1 MKDLLIEIL
10 VEEIP
15 ADFAYPASLSF
26 KKIIEN
32 TLKNNGLNFK
42 SITSFTTPRRLSIL
56 VEEADEKSKDDIIES
71 KGPLLESAIKD
82 GVLTKA
88 GEGFLKANN
97 IEIKNIKDIDEKES
111 FDKPYLK
118 ELNGK
123 KYIYVKKEKKGIETK
138 KLFEENLENI
148 IANIDFKKKMR
159 WGDKDFAFVRP
170 IRNIVALFGG
180 EIIKTKIAGIETN
193 NKITGHRLL
202 SPEFVEINN
211 PKDYEEILLKKHV
224 IVSREKRLENI
235 INQLEKIEKENNFEA
250 VSKNKVS
257 EIVVDLVEEPYLLT
271 AEFDSKF
278 LEVPKEVLTSEMIE
292 HQKYFPLI
300 KNDNNKNGDLTNIFV
315 ITANQPKTPQ
325 IIAGNIRVLTAR
337 LSDGRF
343 LYQEDIKKGMDEMN
357 TRLAMLMFR
366 KELGSVADKI
376 KRLEKNAA
384 SLIEALNYNENKD
397 NILKAIK
404 YMKADLVSNMVYQ
417 FPELQGIMGSYFA
430 KEMGLGENIAT
441 AIKEQ
446 YKPLFANDDI
456 PSNDTGKAIAIL
468 DKIDNIVAGFYVG
481 DIPTGS
487 QDPNALRRQA
497 LGIINILVK
506 SQKHLSLKKL
516 IEETINSMP
525 KESKNNKSEN
535 LINDIFDFFKS
546 RFENDLHFSKDSISG
561 VLSTEIDDIYD
572 AYLKISAIDEFR
584 KKNEELFSNLLL
596 VFKRVKNII
605 KTSNNLDFDESILEE
620 KAEIELYKMYN
631 SIENEIKKLMKN
643 RNYIQVFSSLSK
655 LYEPLDNFF
664 KEVMVMTDNKKLK
677 NNRIALLSLVNKIF
691 ENMLSFKVV
700 AERISVLSQAI
711 DKI

>member
-15 ADFAYPASLSF
+15 AYFAYPASLSF
-26 KKIIEN
+26 KKIIEE

-71 KGPLLESAIKD
+71 KGPLFESAIKD
-82 GVLTKA
+82 GALTKA

-97 IEIKNIKDIDEKES
+97 IEIKNINDITEKES

-170 IRNIVALFGG
+170 IRNIVALFGN

-300 KNDNNKNGDLTNIFV
+300 KKNNNKNGDLTNIFV

-366 KELGSVADKI
+366 KELGSVSDKV

-404 YMKADLVSNMVYQ
+404 YMKSDLVSNMVYQ
-417 FPELQGIMGSYFA
+417 FPELQGVMGSYFA

-446 YKPLFANDDI
+446 YKPLFATDDI

-468 DKIDNIVAGFYVG
+468 DKMDNIVAGFYVG

-506 SQKHLSLKKL
+506 SKKHISLKKL

-525 KESKNNKSEN
+525 KEAKNNKSEN

-584 KKNEELFSNLLL
+584 KKNEELFANLLL

-605 KTSNNLDFDESILEE
+605 KTSNTLIFEESILEE
-620 KAEIELYKMYN
+620 KAERELYKIYK
-631 SIENEIKKLMKN
+631 EKETQIKKLIENKE
-643 RNYIQVFSSLSK
+643 YQKTFSMLSS

-664 KEVMVMTDNKKLK
+664 KEIMVMVDDDKLK
-677 NNRIALLSLVNKIF
+677 NNRIALLSLVDKIF
-691 ENMLSFKVV
+691 KNMLDFSSLIK
-700 AERISVLSQAI
+700 
-711 DKI
+711 

>member
-56 VEEADEKSKDDIIES
+56 VEEAEEKSKDDIIES

-170 IRNIVALFGG
+170 IRNIVALFGN

-300 KNDNNKNGDLTNIFV
+300 KKNNNKNGDLTNIFV

-366 KELGSVADKI
+366 KELGSVSDKV

-468 DKIDNIVAGFYVG
+468 DKMDNIVAGFYVG

-506 SQKHLSLKKL
+506 SKKHISLKKL

-605 KTSNNLDFDESILEE
+605 KTSNTLIFEESILEE
-620 KAEIELYKMYN
+620 KAERELYKIYK
-631 SIENEIKKLMKN
+631 EKETQIKKLIENKE
-643 RNYIQVFSSLSK
+643 YQKTFSMLSS

-664 KEVMVMTDNKKLK
+664 KEIMVMVDDDKLK
-677 NNRIALLSLVNKIF
+677 NNRIALLSLVDKIF
-691 ENMLSFKVV
+691 KNMLDFSSLIK
-700 AERISVLSQAI
+700 
-711 DKI
+711 

>member
-56 VEEADEKSKDDIIES
+56 VEEAEEKSKDDIIES

-148 IANIDFKKKMR
+148 ITNIDFKKKMR

-170 IRNIVALFGG
+170 IRNIVALFGN

-271 AEFDSKF
+271 AKFDSKF

-300 KNDNNKNGDLTNIFV
+300 KKNNNKNGDLTNIFV

-357 TRLAMLMFR
+357 GRLSMLMFR
-366 KELGSVADKI
+366 KELGSVADKVV
-376 KRLEKNAA
+376 RLERNAI
-384 SLIEALNYNENKD
+384 SLIVDLNYNEDKD

-417 FPELQGIMGSYFA
+417 FPELQGIMGAYFA

-468 DKIDNIVAGFYVG
+468 DKMDNIVAGFYVG

-605 KTSNNLDFDESILEE
+605 KTSNTLIFEESILEE
-620 KAEIELYKMYN
+620 KAERELYKIYKEKE
-631 SIENEIKKLMKN
+631 IQIKKLIENKE
-643 RNYIQVFSSLSK
+643 YQKTFSMLSS

-664 KEVMVMTDNKKLK
+664 KEIMVMVDDDKLK
-677 NNRIALLSLVNKIF
+677 NNRIALLSLVDKIF
-691 ENMLSFKVV
+691 KNMLDFSSLIK
-700 AERISVLSQAI
+700 
-711 DKI
+711 

>member
-15 ADFAYPASLSF
+15 AYFAYPASLSF

-56 VEEADEKSKDDIIES
+56 VEEAEEKSKDDIIES

-82 GVLTKA
+82 GALTKA

-170 IRNIVALFGG
+170 IRNIVALFGN
-180 EIIKTKIAGIETN
+180 EIIKTLVAGIETN

-202 SPEFVEINN
+202 SPEFAEINN

-300 KNDNNKNGDLTNIFV
+300 KKNNNKNGDLTNIFV
-315 ITANQPKTPQ
+315 ITANQPKTPK

-366 KELGSVADKI
+366 KELGSVADKV

-605 KTSNNLDFDESILEE
+605 KTSNTLIFEESILEE
-620 KAEIELYKMYN
+620 KAERELYKIYK
-631 SIENEIKKLMKN
+631 EKETQIKKLIENKE
-643 RNYIQVFSSLSK
+643 YQKTFSMLSS

-664 KEVMVMTDNKKLK
+664 KEIMVMTDNEKLK
-677 NNRIALLSLVNKIF
+677 NNRIALLSLVDKIF
-691 ENMLSFKVV
+691 KNMLDFSSLIK
-700 AERISVLSQAI
+700 
-711 DKI
+711 

>member
-56 VEEADEKSKDDIIES
+56 VEEAEEKSKDDIIES

-170 IRNIVALFGG
+170 IRNIVALFGN

-366 KELGSVADKI
+366 KELGSVSDKVN
-376 KRLEKNAA
+376 RLEKNAA

-430 KEMGLGENIAT
+430 KEMGLNENVAV

-506 SQKHLSLKKL
+506 SKKHLSLKKL

-605 KTSNNLDFDESILEE
+605 KSSNTLIFEESILEE
-620 KAEIELYKMYN
+620 KAERELYKIYK
-631 SIENEIKKLMKN
+631 EKETQIKKLIENKE
-643 RNYIQVFSSLSK
+643 YQKTFSMLSS

-664 KEVMVMTDNKKLK
+664 KEIMVMVDDDKLK
-677 NNRIALLSLVNKIF
+677 NNRIALLSLVDKIF
-691 ENMLSFKVV
+691 KNMLDFSSLIK
-700 AERISVLSQAI
+700 
-711 DKI
+711 

>member
-56 VEEADEKSKDDIIES
+56 VEEAEEKSKDDIIES

-111 FDKPYLK
+111 FNKPYLK

-148 IANIDFKKKMR
+148 IASIDFKKKMR

-170 IRNIVALFGG
+170 IRNIVALFGN

-300 KNDNNKNGDLTNIFV
+300 KKNNNKNGDLTNIFV

-366 KELGSVADKI
+366 KELGSVSDKV

-430 KEMGLGENIAT
+430 KEMGLGENIST

-446 YKPLFANDDI
+446 YKPLFATDDI

-468 DKIDNIVAGFYVG
+468 DKMDNIVAGFYVG

-506 SQKHLSLKKL
+506 SKKHISLKKL

-525 KESKNNKSEN
+525 KEAKNNKSEN

-546 RFENDLHFSKDSISG
+546 RFENDLHFSKDSILG

-605 KTSNNLDFDESILEE
+605 KTSNTLIFEESILEE
-620 KAEIELYKMYN
+620 KAEKELYKIYK
-631 SIENEIKKLMKN
+631 EKETQIKKLIENKE
-643 RNYIQVFSSLSK
+643 YQKTFSMLSS

-664 KEVMVMTDNKKLK
+664 KEIMVMVDDDKLK
-677 NNRIALLSLVNKIF
+677 NNRIALLSLVDKIF
-691 ENMLSFKVV
+691 KNMLDFSSLIK
-700 AERISVLSQAI
+700 
-711 DKI
+711 

>member
-71 KGPLLESAIKD
+71 KGPLFESAIKD
-82 GVLTKA
+82 GALTKA

-170 IRNIVALFGG
+170 IRNIVALFGN

-300 KNDNNKNGDLTNIFV
+300 KKNNNKNGDLTNIFV

-366 KELGSVADKI
+366 KELGSVSDKVN
-376 KRLEKNAA
+376 RLEKNAE

-525 KESKNNKSEN
+525 KEAKNNKSEN

-620 KAEIELYKMYN
+620 KAERELYKIYK
-631 SIENEIKKLMKN
+631 EKETQIKKLIENKE
-643 RNYIQVFSSLSK
+643 YQKTFSMLSS

-664 KEVMVMTDNKKLK
+664 KEIMVMVDDDKLK
-677 NNRIALLSLVNKIF
+677 NNRIALLSLVDKIF
-691 ENMLSFKVV
+691 KNMLDFSSLIK
-700 AERISVLSQAI
+700 
-711 DKI
+711 

>member
-56 VEEADEKSKDDIIES
+56 VEEAEEKSKDDIIES

-170 IRNIVALFGG
+170 IRNIVALFGN

-300 KNDNNKNGDLTNIFV
+300 KKNNNKNGDLTNIFV

-366 KELGSVADKI
+366 KELGSVSDKVN
-376 KRLEKNAA
+376 RLEKNAA

-506 SQKHLSLKKL
+506 SKKHLSLKKL

-605 KTSNNLDFDESILEE
+605 KTSNTLIFEESILEE
-620 KAEIELYKMYN
+620 KAERELYKIYK
-631 SIENEIKKLMKN
+631 EKETQIKKLIENKE
-643 RNYIQVFSSLSK
+643 YQKTFSMLSS

-664 KEVMVMTDNKKLK
+664 KEIMVMVDDEKLK
-677 NNRIALLSLVNKIF
+677 NNRIALLSLVDKIF
-691 ENMLSFKVV
+691 KNMLDFSSLIK
-700 AERISVLSQAI
+700 
-711 DKI
+711 

>member
-56 VEEADEKSKDDIIES
+56 VEEAEEKSKDDIIES

-170 IRNIVALFGG
+170 IRNIVALFGN

-366 KELGSVADKI
+366 KELGSVADKVN
-376 KRLEKNAA
+376 RLEKNAA

-404 YMKADLVSNMVYQ
+404 YMKSDLVSNMVYQ

-506 SQKHLSLKKL
+506 SKKHISLKKL

-620 KAEIELYKMYN
+620 KAERELYKIYK
-631 SIENEIKKLMKN
+631 EKETQIKKLIENKE
-643 RNYIQVFSSLSK
+643 YQKTFSMLSS

-664 KEVMVMTDNKKLK
+664 KEIMVMVDDDKLK
-677 NNRIALLSLVNKIF
+677 NNRIALLSLVDKIF
-691 ENMLSFKVV
+691 KNMLDFSSLIK
-700 AERISVLSQAI
+700 
-711 DKI
+711 

>member
-56 VEEADEKSKDDIIES
+56 VEEAEEKSKDDIIES

-148 IANIDFKKKMR
+148 IASIDFKKKMR

-300 KNDNNKNGDLTNIFV
+300 KKNNNKNGDLTNIFV

-366 KELGSVADKI
+366 KELGSVSDKV

-384 SLIEALNYNENKD
+384 SLIEVLNYNENKD

-516 IEETINSMP
+516 IEVTINSMP

-605 KTSNNLDFDESILEE
+605 KTSNTLIFEESILEE
-620 KAEIELYKMYN
+620 KAERELYKIYK
-631 SIENEIKKLMKN
+631 EKETQIKKLIENKE
-643 RNYIQVFSSLSK
+643 YQKTFSMLSS

-664 KEVMVMTDNKKLK
+664 KEIMVMVDDDKLK
-677 NNRIALLSLVNKIF
+677 NNRIALLSLVDRIF
-691 ENMLSFKVV
+691 KNMLDFSSLIK
-700 AERISVLSQAI
+700 
-711 DKI
+711 

>member
-32 TLKNNGLNFK
+32 MLKDNGLNFK
-42 SITSFTTPRRLSIL
+42 SVISYTTPRRLSIL
-56 VEEADEKSKDDIIES
+56 AEEVEEKSKDEIIEF
-71 KGPLLESAIKD
+71 KGPLYESAIKD

-88 GEGFLKANN
+88 GEGFFKANN
-97 IEIKNIKDIDEKES
+97 INGIDDISEKES

-123 KYIYVKKEKKGIETK
+123 KYIYIKKENKGIETK

-148 IANIDFKKKMR
+148 IASIDFKKKMR
-159 WGDKDFAFVRP
+159 WGDKDFYFVRP
-170 IRNIVALFGG
+170 IRNVAALFGN
-180 EIIKTKIAGIETN
+180 EIIKTSVAGIETN
-193 NKITGHRLL
+193 NKIAGHRLL

-211 PKDYEEILLKKHV
+211 PKDYENILLKKHV

-235 INQLEKIEKENNFEA
+235 INQLEKIEKENGNEA
-250 VSKNKVS
+250 VSKKKVS
-257 EIVVDLVEEPYLLT
+257 EIAADLVEEPYLIT
-271 AEFDSKF
+271 AKFDSKF

-292 HQKYFPLI
+292 HQKYFPLC
-300 KNDNNKNGDLTNIFV
+300 KKNGELTNIFV

-357 TRLAMLMFR
+357 GRLSMLMFR
-366 KELGSVADKI
+366 KELGSVADKV
-376 KRLEKNAA
+376 KRLGKNAEN
-384 SLIEALNYNENKD
+384 LIEALDYDKE

-404 YMKADLVSNMVYQ
+404 YMKSDLVSNMVYQ

-430 KEMGLGENIAT
+430 KNMGLNEEISL

-446 YKPLFANDDI
+446 YKPMFAADDI
-456 PSNDTGKAIAIL
+456 PSNNTGKAIAIL

-497 LGIINILVK
+497 LGIINILIK
-506 SQKHLSLKKL
+506 SKIHISLKKL
-516 IEETINSMP
+516 IEDAINSMP
-525 KESKNNKSEN
+525 KEAKNNKSED
-535 LINDIFDFFKS
+535 LAGDILEFFKS
-546 RFENDLHFSKDSISG
+546 RFENDLHFSKDSIAG
-561 VLSTEIDDIYD
+561 VLSVEIDDIYD
-572 AYLKISAIDEFR
+572 SYLKISAIEEFR

-605 KTSNNLDFDESILEE
+605 KSSNNLIFEESILQEAAE
-620 KAEIELYKMYN
+620 KKLYEIYK
-631 SIENEIKKLMKN
+631 IKENEIKKLIENKE
-643 RNYIQVFSSLSK
+643 YQKTFSILSS

-664 KEVMVMTDNKKLK
+664 KEIMVMTEDDKLK
-677 NNRIALLSLVNKIF
+677 NNRIALLSLVDKIF
-691 ENMLSFKVV
+691 KNMLDFSSLIK
-700 AERISVLSQAI
+700 
-711 DKI
+711 

>member
-26 KKIIEN
+26 KKIIEE

-56 VEEADEKSKDDIIES
+56 VEEAEEKSKDDIIES

-170 IRNIVALFGG
+170 IRNIVALFGN

-300 KNDNNKNGDLTNIFV
+300 KKNNNKNGDLTNIFV

-366 KELGSVADKI
+366 KELGSVADKVN
-376 KRLEKNAA
+376 RLEKNAA

-430 KEMGLGENIAT
+430 KTMGLSDNVAI

-446 YKPLFANDDI
+446 YKPLFATDDI

-468 DKIDNIVAGFYVG
+468 DKMDNIVAGFYVG

-506 SQKHLSLKKL
+506 SKKHISLKKL
-516 IEETINSMP
+516 IEETINPMP

-605 KTSNNLDFDESILEE
+605 KSSHTLIFEESILEE
-620 KAEIELYKMYN
+620 KAERELYKIYK
-631 SIENEIKKLMKN
+631 EKETQIKKLIENKE
-643 RNYIQVFSSLSK
+643 YQKTFSMLSS

-664 KEVMVMTDNKKLK
+664 KEIMVMVDDDKLK
-677 NNRIALLSLVNKIF
+677 NNRIALLSLVDKIF
-691 ENMLSFKVV
+691 KNMLDFSSLIK
-700 AERISVLSQAI
+700 
-711 DKI
+711 

>member
-56 VEEADEKSKDDIIES
+56 VEEAEEKSKDDIIES

-148 IANIDFKKKMR
+148 IASIDFKKKMR

-300 KNDNNKNGDLTNIFV
+300 KKNNNKNGDLTNIFV

-366 KELGSVADKI
+366 KELGSVSDKV

-384 SLIEALNYNENKD
+384 SLIEVLNYNENKD

-605 KTSNNLDFDESILEE
+605 KTSNTLIFEESILEE
-620 KAEIELYKMYN
+620 KAERELYKIYK
-631 SIENEIKKLMKN
+631 EKETQIKKLIENKE
-643 RNYIQVFSSLSK
+643 YQKTFSMLSS

-664 KEVMVMTDNKKLK
+664 KEIMVMVDDDKLK
-677 NNRIALLSLVNKIF
+677 NNRIALLSLVDKIF
-691 ENMLSFKVV
+691 KNMLDFSSLIK
-700 AERISVLSQAI
+700 
-711 DKI
+711 

>member
-56 VEEADEKSKDDIIES
+56 VEEAEEKSKDDIIES

-82 GVLTKA
+82 GILTKA

-170 IRNIVALFGG
+170 IRNIVALFGN

-366 KELGSVADKI
+366 KELGSVADKVN
-376 KRLEKNAA
+376 RLEKNAA

-506 SQKHLSLKKL
+506 SKKHISLKKL

-584 KKNEELFSNLLL
+584 KKNEELFANLLL

-605 KTSNNLDFDESILEE
+605 KTSNTLIFEESILEE
-620 KAEIELYKMYN
+620 KAERELYKIYK
-631 SIENEIKKLMKN
+631 EKETQIKKLIENKE
-643 RNYIQVFSSLSK
+643 YQKTFSMLSS

-664 KEVMVMTDNKKLK
+664 KEIMVMVDDDKLK
-677 NNRIALLSLVNKIF
+677 NNRIALLSLVDKIF
-691 ENMLSFKVV
+691 KNMLDFSSLIK
-700 AERISVLSQAI
+700 
-711 DKI
+711 

>member
-26 KKIIEN
+26 KKIVEN
-32 TLKNNGLNFK
+32 MLKNNGLNFK
-42 SITSFTTPRRLSIL
+42 SITSFTTPRRLSVL
-56 VEEADEKSKDDIIES
+56 VEEMDEKSKDNIIES
-71 KGPLLESAIKD
+71 KGPLFESTVKD
-82 GVLTKA
+82 GILTKA
-88 GEGFLKANN
+88 GEGFLKAND
-97 IEIKNIKDIDEKES
+97 IEIKNINEITEEES
-111 FDKPYLK
+111 FGKPYLK

-138 KLFEENLENI
+138 KLFEDNLENI
-148 IANIDFKKKMR
+148 IASIDFKKKMR
-159 WGDKDFAFVRP
+159 WGEKDFAFVRP
-170 IRNIVALFGG
+170 IRNVAALFGN
-180 EIIKTKIAGIETN
+180 EIIKTTVAGIETN
-193 NKITGHRLL
+193 DKITGHRLL
-202 SPEFVEINN
+202 SPEFEKINN

-224 IVSREKRLENI
+224 IVSREKRLESI
-235 INQLEKIEKENNFEA
+235 INQLTKIENENNCEA
-250 VSKNKVS
+250 VSKKKVS
-257 EIVVDLVEEPYLLT
+257 EIVVDLTEEPYLLT
-271 AEFDSKF
+271 AKFDSKF

-292 HQKYFPLI
+292 HQKYFPLC
-300 KNDNNKNGDLTNIFV
+300 NKNGDLTNIFV

-357 TRLAMLMFR
+357 SRLSMLMFR
-366 KELGSVADKI
+366 KELGSVADKV
-376 KRLEKNAA
+376 KRLKKNAE
-384 SLIEALNYNENKD
+384 SLITNLNYDKD
-397 NILKAIK
+397 KENILKAIK
-404 YMKADLVSNMVYQ
+404 YMKSDLVSNMVYQ

-430 KEMGLGENIAT
+430 KDMGLNDEISL

-446 YKPLFANDDI
+446 YKPMFASDNI

-468 DKIDNIVAGFYVG
+468 DKIDNITAGFYVG

-506 SQKHLSLKKL
+506 SKKHISLKKL
-516 IEETINSMP
+516 IEDSINSMP
-525 KESKNNKSEN
+525 KEAKNNKSED
-535 LINDIFDFFKS
+535 LTKDIFEFFKS

-584 KKNEELFSNLLL
+584 KKNEELFANLLL

-605 KTSNNLDFDESILEE
+605 KSSHNLIFEESVLEE
-620 KAEIELYKMYN
+620 KAERELYKIYKEK
-631 SIENEIKKLMKN
+631 ENEIKKLIENKE
-643 RNYIQVFSSLSK
+643 YEKTFSTLSS

-664 KEVMVMTDNKKLK
+664 KDIMVMAEDDKLK
-677 NNRIALLSLVNKIF
+677 NNRIALLSLVDKIF
-691 ENMLSFKVV
+691 KNMLDFSNLVK
-700 AERISVLSQAI
+700 
-711 DKI
+711 

>member
-15 ADFAYPASLSF
+15 ADFAYPASLNF

-32 TLKNNGLNFK
+32 MLKDNGLNFK
-42 SITSFTTPRRLSIL
+42 SVISYTTPRRLSIL
-56 VEEADEKSKDDIIES
+56 AEEVEEKSKDEIIEF
-71 KGPLLESAIKD
+71 KGPLYESAIKD

-88 GEGFLKANN
+88 GEGFFKANN
-97 IEIKNIKDIDEKES
+97 INGIDDISEKES

-123 KYIYVKKEKKGIETK
+123 KYIYIKKEKKGIETK

-148 IANIDFKKKMR
+148 IASIDFKKKMR
-159 WGDKDFAFVRP
+159 WGDKDFYFVRP
-170 IRNIVALFGG
+170 IRNVASLFGN
-180 EIIKTKIAGIETN
+180 EIIKTSVAGIETN
-193 NKITGHRLL
+193 NKIAGHRLL
-202 SPEFVEINN
+202 SPEFVEISN
-211 PKDYEEILLKKHV
+211 PKDYENILLKKHV

-235 INQLEKIEKENNFEA
+235 INQLEKIEKENGNEA
-250 VSKNKVS
+250 VSKKKVS
-257 EIVVDLVEEPYLLT
+257 EIAVDLVEEPYLIT
-271 AEFDSKF
+271 AKFDSKF

-292 HQKYFPLI
+292 HQKYFPLC
-300 KNDNNKNGDLTNIFV
+300 KKNGELTNIFV

-357 TRLAMLMFR
+357 GRLSMLMFR
-366 KELGSVADKI
+366 KELGSVADKL
-376 KRLEKNAA
+376 KRLEKNAEN
-384 SLIEALNYNENKD
+384 LIEALDYNKE

-404 YMKADLVSNMVYQ
+404 YMKSDLVSNMVYQ

-430 KEMGLGENIAT
+430 KNMGLNEEISL

-446 YKPLFANDDI
+446 YKPMFAADNI
-456 PSNDTGKAIAIL
+456 PSNNTGKAVAIL
-468 DKIDNIVAGFYVG
+468 DKMDNIVAGFYVG

-497 LGIINILVK
+497 LGIINILIK
-506 SQKHLSLKKL
+506 SKIHISLKKL
-516 IEETINSMP
+516 IEDAINSMP
-525 KESKNNKSEN
+525 KEAKNNKSED
-535 LINDIFDFFKS
+535 LAGDILEFFKS

-561 VLSTEIDDIYD
+561 VLSAEIDDIYD
-572 AYLKISAIDEFR
+572 SYLKISAIEEFR

-605 KTSNNLDFDESILEE
+605 KSSNNLIFEESILQEAAE
-620 KAEIELYKMYN
+620 KKLYEIYK
-631 SIENEIKKLMKN
+631 IKENEIKKLIENKE
-643 RNYIQVFSSLSK
+643 YQKTFSILSS

-664 KEVMVMTDNKKLK
+664 KEIMVMTEDDKLK
-677 NNRIALLSLVNKIF
+677 NNRIALLSLVDKIF
-691 ENMLSFKVV
+691 KNMLDFSSLIK
-700 AERISVLSQAI
+700 
-711 DKI
+711 

>member
-56 VEEADEKSKDDIIES
+56 VEEAEEKSKDDIIES

-148 IANIDFKKKMR
+148 IASIDFKKKMR

-170 IRNIVALFGG
+170 IRNIVALFGN

-235 INQLEKIEKENNFEA
+235 INQIEKIEKENNFEA

-300 KNDNNKNGDLTNIFV
+300 KKNNNKNGDLTNIFV

-366 KELGSVADKI
+366 KELGSVSDKI
-376 KRLEKNAA
+376 KRLEKNSA

-506 SQKHLSLKKL
+506 SKKHISLKKL
-516 IEETINSMP
+516 IEEAINSMP
-525 KESKNNKSEN
+525 KEAKNNKSEN
-535 LINDIFDFFKS
+535 LVNDIFDFFKS

-605 KTSNNLDFDESILEE
+605 KTSNTLIFEESILEE
-620 KAEIELYKMYN
+620 KAERELYKIYK
-631 SIENEIKKLMKN
+631 EKETQIKKLIENKE
-643 RNYIQVFSSLSK
+643 YQKTFSMLSS

-664 KEVMVMTDNKKLK
+664 KEVMVMTDNEKLK
-677 NNRIALLSLVNKIF
+677 NNRIALLSLVDKIF
-691 ENMLSFKVV
+691 KNMLDFSSLIK
-700 AERISVLSQAI
+700 
-711 DKI
+711 

>member
-56 VEEADEKSKDDIIES
+56 VEEAEEKSKDDIIES

-170 IRNIVALFGG
+170 IRNIVALFGN

-300 KNDNNKNGDLTNIFV
+300 KKNNNKNGDLTNIFV

-366 KELGSVADKI
+366 KELGSVADKVN
-376 KRLEKNAA
+376 RLEKNAA

-430 KEMGLGENIAT
+430 KEMELGENIAT

-506 SQKHLSLKKL
+506 SKKHLSLKKL

-605 KTSNNLDFDESILEE
+605 KTSNTLIFEESILEE
-620 KAEIELYKMYN
+620 KAEKELYKIYK
-631 SIENEIKKLMKN
+631 EKETQIKKLIENKE
-643 RNYIQVFSSLSK
+643 YQKTFSTLSS

-664 KEVMVMTDNKKLK
+664 KEIMVMVDDDKLK
-677 NNRIALLSLVNKIF
+677 NNRIALLSLVDKIF
-691 ENMLSFKVV
+691 KNMLDFSSLIK
-700 AERISVLSQAI
+700 
-711 DKI
+711 

>member
-26 KKIIEN
+26 KKIIEDI
-32 TLKNNGLNFK
+32 LKNNGLNFK

-56 VEEADEKSKDDIIES
+56 VEETDEKSKDDIIES
-71 KGPLLESAIKD
+71 KGPLFESAIKD

-97 IEIKNIKDIDEKES
+97 IEIKNINDITEKES

-170 IRNIVALFGG
+170 IRNVVALFGN
-180 EIIKTKIAGIETN
+180 EIIKTLVAGIETN

-202 SPEFVEINN
+202 SPEFAEINN
-211 PKDYEEILLKKHV
+211 PKDYEEILSKKHV

-250 VSKNKVS
+250 VSKKKVS

-292 HQKYFPLI
+292 HQKYFPLM
-300 KNDNNKNGDLTNIFV
+300 KKNGDLTNIFV

-357 TRLAMLMFR
+357 GRLSMLMFR
-366 KELGSVADKI
+366 KELGSVADKVA
-376 KRLEKNAA
+376 RLEKNAI
-384 SLIEALNYNENKD
+384 SLIADLNYNEDKD
-397 NILKAIK
+397 NIFKAIK

-430 KEMGLGENIAT
+430 KEMGLGENISI

-446 YKPLFANDDI
+446 YKPLFATDDI
-456 PSNDTGKAIAIL
+456 PSNDTGRAIAIL
-468 DKIDNIVAGFYVG
+468 DKMDNIVAGFYVG

-506 SQKHLSLKKL
+506 SKKHISLKKL
-516 IEETINSMP
+516 IEEAINSMP
-525 KESKNNKSEN
+525 KESKNNKSED
-535 LINDIFDFFKS
+535 LVNDIFEFFKS

-561 VLSTEIDDIYD
+561 VLSMEIDDIYD
-572 AYLKISAIDEFR
+572 AYLKIAAIDEFR
-584 KKNEELFSNLLL
+584 KKNEELFANLLL

-605 KTSNNLDFDESILEE
+605 KSSHTLIFEESILEE
-620 KAEIELYKMYN
+620 KAERELYKIYKEKE
-631 SIENEIKKLMKN
+631 IQIKKLIENKE
-643 RNYIQVFSSLSK
+643 YEKTFSTLSS

-664 KEVMVMTDNKKLK
+664 KEIMVMADDEKLK
-677 NNRIALLSLVNKIF
+677 NNRIALLSLVDKIF
-691 ENMLSFKVV
+691 KNMLDFSSLINK
-700 AERISVLSQAI
+700 
-711 DKI
+711 K

>member
-56 VEEADEKSKDDIIES
+56 VEEAEEKSKDDIIES

-148 IANIDFKKKMR
+148 IASIDFKKKMR

-170 IRNIVALFGG
+170 IRNIVALFGN

-357 TRLAMLMFR
+357 TLLAMLMIR
-366 KELGSVADKI
+366 KELGSVADKVN
-376 KRLEKNAA
+376 RLEKNAA

-506 SQKHLSLKKL
+506 SKKHLSLKKL

-605 KTSNNLDFDESILEE
+605 KTSNTLIFEESILEE
-620 KAEIELYKMYN
+620 KAERELYKIYKEKE
-631 SIENEIKKLMKN
+631 IQIKKLIENKE
-643 RNYIQVFSSLSK
+643 YQKTFSMLSS

-664 KEVMVMTDNKKLK
+664 KEVMVMTDNEKLK
-677 NNRIALLSLVNKIF
+677 NNRIALLSLVDKIF
-691 ENMLSFKVV
+691 KNMLDFSSLIK
-700 AERISVLSQAI
+700 
-711 DKI
+711 

>member
-56 VEEADEKSKDDIIES
+56 VEEAEEKSKDDIIES

-97 IEIKNIKDIDEKES
+97 IEIKNIKDIDKKES
-111 FDKPYLK
+111 FNKPYLK

-170 IRNIVALFGG
+170 IRNIVALFGN

-300 KNDNNKNGDLTNIFV
+300 KKNNNKNGDLTNIFV

-366 KELGSVADKI
+366 KELGSVADKVN
-376 KRLEKNAA
+376 RLEKNAA

-605 KTSNNLDFDESILEE
+605 KTSNTLIFEESILEE
-620 KAEIELYKMYN
+620 KAERELYKIYK
-631 SIENEIKKLMKN
+631 EKETQIKKLIENKE
-643 RNYIQVFSSLSK
+643 YQKTFSMLSS

-664 KEVMVMTDNKKLK
+664 KEIMVMTDNEKLK
-677 NNRIALLSLVNKIF
+677 NNRIALLSLVDKIF
-691 ENMLSFKVV
+691 KNMLDFSSLIK
-700 AERISVLSQAI
+700 
-711 DKI
+711 

>member
-56 VEEADEKSKDDIIES
+56 VEEAEEKSKDDIIES

-123 KYIYVKKEKKGIETK
+123 KYIYIKKEKKGIETK

-170 IRNIVALFGG
+170 IRNIVALFGN

-300 KNDNNKNGDLTNIFV
+300 KKNNNKNGDLTNIFV

-325 IIAGNIRVLTAR
+325 IISGNIRVLTAR

-366 KELGSVADKI
+366 KELGSVADKV

-430 KEMGLGENIAT
+430 KTMGLSDNVAI

-446 YKPLFANDDI
+446 YKPLFATDDI

-468 DKIDNIVAGFYVG
+468 DKMDNIVAGFYVG

-506 SQKHLSLKKL
+506 SKKHISLKKL

-525 KESKNNKSEN
+525 KEAKNNKSEN

-584 KKNEELFSNLLL
+584 KKNEELFANLLL

-605 KTSNNLDFDESILEE
+605 KSSHTLIFEESILEE
-620 KAEIELYKMYN
+620 KAERELYKIYK
-631 SIENEIKKLMKN
+631 EKETQIKKLIENKE
-643 RNYIQVFSSLSK
+643 YQKTFSMLSS

-664 KEVMVMTDNKKLK
+664 KEIMVMVDDDKLK
-677 NNRIALLSLVNKIF
+677 NNRIALLSLVDKIF
-691 ENMLSFKVV
+691 KNMLDFSSLIK
-700 AERISVLSQAI
+700 
-711 DKI
+711 

>member
-56 VEEADEKSKDDIIES
+56 VEEAEEKSKDDIIES

-148 IANIDFKKKMR
+148 IASIDFKKKMR

-170 IRNIVALFGG
+170 IRNIVALFGN

-366 KELGSVADKI
+366 KELGSVADKVN
-376 KRLEKNAA
+376 RLEKNAA

-506 SQKHLSLKKL
+506 SKKHISLKKL

-605 KTSNNLDFDESILEE
+605 KTSNTLIFEESILEE
-620 KAEIELYKMYN
+620 KAERELYKIYKEKE
-631 SIENEIKKLMKN
+631 IQIKKLIENKE
-643 RNYIQVFSSLSK
+643 YQKTFSMLSS

-664 KEVMVMTDNKKLK
+664 KEIMVMVDDDKLK
-677 NNRIALLSLVNKIF
+677 NNRIALLSLVDKIF
-691 ENMLSFKVV
+691 KNMLDFSSLIK
-700 AERISVLSQAI
+700 
-711 DKI
+711 

>member
-56 VEEADEKSKDDIIES
+56 VEETEEKSKDDIIES
-71 KGPLLESAIKD
+71 KGPLFESAIKD
-82 GVLTKA
+82 GALTKA

-97 IEIKNIKDIDEKES
+97 IEIKNINDISEEES

-170 IRNIVALFGG
+170 IRNVVALFGSK
-180 EIIKTKIAGIETN
+180 IIKTTIAGIETN

-202 SPEFVEINN
+202 SPDFEEINN

-235 INQLEKIEKENNFEA
+235 INQLEKIEKENNCEA
-250 VSKNKVS
+250 VSKKKVS

-292 HQKYFPLI
+292 HQKYFPLL
-300 KNDNNKNGDLTNIFV
+300 KKTSAKEELTNLFV

-343 LYQEDIKKGMDEMN
+343 LYREDIKKGMDEMN
-357 TRLAMLMFR
+357 TRLEMLMFR
-366 KELGSVADKI
+366 KELGSVADKV

-384 SLIEALNYNENKD
+384 GLIEALNYNEDKD
-397 NILKAIK
+397 NIFKAIK
-404 YMKADLVSNMVYQ
+404 YMKSDLVSNMVYQ

-430 KEMGLGENIAT
+430 KDMGLNDEIAL

-446 YKPLFANDDI
+446 YKPLFATDDV
-456 PSNDTGKAIAIL
+456 PSNNTGKAIAIL
-468 DKIDNIVAGFYVG
+468 DKMDNIVAGFYVG

-506 SQKHLSLKKL
+506 SKKHLSLKKL
-516 IEETINSMP
+516 IEDSINSMP
-525 KESKNNKSEN
+525 KEAKNNKSED
-535 LINDIFDFFKS
+535 LVNDIFEFFKS
-546 RFENDLHFSKDSISG
+546 RFENDLDFSKDSISG

-572 AYLKISAIDEFR
+572 AYLKIWAIDEFR

-605 KTSNNLDFDESILEE
+605 KTSHSLVFEESILEE
-620 KAEIELYKMYN
+620 KAEMELYKIYKTK
-631 SIENEIKKLMKN
+631 ENEIKKLIENKE
-643 RNYIQVFSSLSK
+643 YEKTFSMLSS

-664 KEVMVMTDNKKLK
+664 KEIMVMTDNDKLK
-677 NNRIALLSLVNKIF
+677 NNRIALLSLVDKIF
-691 ENMLSFKVV
+691 KNMLDFSSLIK
-700 AERISVLSQAI
+700 
-711 DKI
+711 

>member
-56 VEEADEKSKDDIIES
+56 VEEAEEKSKDDIIES

-82 GVLTKA
+82 GALTKA

-111 FDKPYLK
+111 FNKPYLK

-170 IRNIVALFGG
+170 IRNIVALFGN

-300 KNDNNKNGDLTNIFV
+300 KKNNNKNGDLTNIFV

-366 KELGSVADKI
+366 KELGSVADKV
-376 KRLEKNAA
+376 KRLEKNVA

-430 KEMGLGENIAT
+430 KEMELGENIAT

-516 IEETINSMP
+516 IEVTINSMP

-620 KAEIELYKMYN
+620 KAERELYKIYK
-631 SIENEIKKLMKN
+631 EKETQIKKLIENKE
-643 RNYIQVFSSLSK
+643 YQKTFSMLSS

-664 KEVMVMTDNKKLK
+664 KEIMVMVDDDKLK
-677 NNRIALLSLVNKIF
+677 NNRIALLSLVDKIF
-691 ENMLSFKVV
+691 KNMLDFSSLIK
-700 AERISVLSQAI
+700 
-711 DKI
+711 

>member
-32 TLKNNGLNFK
+32 MLKDNGLNFK
-42 SITSFTTPRRLSIL
+42 SVISYTTPRRLSIL
-56 VEEADEKSKDDIIES
+56 AEEVEEKSKDEIIEF
-71 KGPLLESAIKD
+71 KGPLYESAIKD
-82 GVLTKA
+82 GVLTKV
-88 GEGFLKANN
+88 GEGFFKANN
-97 IEIKNIKDIDEKES
+97 INGIDDISEKES

-123 KYIYVKKEKKGIETK
+123 KYIYIKKEKKGIETK

-148 IANIDFKKKMR
+148 IASIDFKKKMR
-159 WGDKDFAFVRP
+159 WGDKDFYFVRP
-170 IRNIVALFGG
+170 IRNVASLFGN
-180 EIIKTKIAGIETN
+180 EIIKTSVAGIETN
-193 NKITGHRLL
+193 NKIAGHRLL

-211 PKDYEEILLKKHV
+211 PKDYENILLKKHV

-235 INQLEKIEKENNFEA
+235 INQLEKIEKENGNEA
-250 VSKNKVS
+250 VSKKKVS
-257 EIVVDLVEEPYLLT
+257 EIAVDLVEEPYLIT
-271 AEFDSKF
+271 AKFDSKF

-292 HQKYFPLI
+292 HQKYFPLC
-300 KNDNNKNGDLTNIFV
+300 KENGELTNIFV

-357 TRLAMLMFR
+357 GRLSMLMFR
-366 KELGSVADKI
+366 KELGSVADKV
-376 KRLEKNAA
+376 KRLGKNAEN
-384 SLIEALNYNENKD
+384 LIEALDYDKE

-404 YMKADLVSNMVYQ
+404 YMKSDLVSNMVYQ

-430 KEMGLGENIAT
+430 KNMGLNEEISL

-446 YKPLFANDDI
+446 YKPMFAADNI
-456 PSNDTGKAIAIL
+456 PSNNTGKAVAIL
-468 DKIDNIVAGFYVG
+468 DKMDNIVAGFYVG

-497 LGIINILVK
+497 LGIINILIK
-506 SQKHLSLKKL
+506 SKIHISLKKL
-516 IEETINSMP
+516 IEDAINSMP
-525 KESKNNKSEN
+525 KEAKNNKSED
-535 LINDIFDFFKS
+535 LAGDILEFFKS
-546 RFENDLHFSKDSISG
+546 RFENDLHFSKDSIAG
-561 VLSTEIDDIYD
+561 VLSAEIDDIYD
-572 AYLKISAIDEFR
+572 SYLKISAIEEFR

-605 KTSNNLDFDESILEE
+605 KSSNNIIFEESILQEAAE
-620 KAEIELYKMYN
+620 KKLYEIYK
-631 SIENEIKKLMKN
+631 IKENEIKKLIENKE
-643 RNYIQVFSSLSK
+643 YQKTFSILSS

-664 KEVMVMTDNKKLK
+664 KEIMVMTEDDKLK
-677 NNRIALLSLVNKIF
+677 NNRIALLSLVDKIF
-691 ENMLSFKVV
+691 KNMLDFSSLIK
-700 AERISVLSQAI
+700 
-711 DKI
+711 

>member
-56 VEEADEKSKDDIIES
+56 VEEAEEKSKDDIIES

-88 GEGFLKANN
+88 GEGFLKSNN

-170 IRNIVALFGG
+170 IRNIVALFGN

-300 KNDNNKNGDLTNIFV
+300 KKNSNKNGDLTNIFV

-366 KELGSVADKI
+366 KELGSVSDKVN
-376 KRLEKNAA
+376 RLEKNAA

-605 KTSNNLDFDESILEE
+605 KTSNTLIFEESILEE
-620 KAEIELYKMYN
+620 KAERELYKIYK
-631 SIENEIKKLMKN
+631 EKETQIKKLIENKE
-643 RNYIQVFSSLSK
+643 YQKTFSMLSS

-664 KEVMVMTDNKKLK
+664 KEIMVMVDNDKLK
-677 NNRIALLSLVNKIF
+677 NNRIALLSLVDKIF
-691 ENMLSFKVV
+691 KNMLDFSSLIK
-700 AERISVLSQAI
+700 
-711 DKI
+711 

>member
-56 VEEADEKSKDDIIES
+56 VEEAEEKSKDDIIES

-170 IRNIVALFGG
+170 IRNIVALFGN

-366 KELGSVADKI
+366 KELGSVSDKVN
-376 KRLEKNAA
+376 RLEKNAA